1 MGNNAKAY
9 FMTKAEMLDSIEHAL
24 WEKQFHIYFQ
34 PQYNH
39 ANGRMIG
46 AEALVRWI
54 HPQYGLQLPNT
65 FIPLF
70 ESEGYI
76 TKLDLYVFEELCRFQ
91 RKCLDNHIDTVPIS
105 FNISRH
111 DLYVENF
118 IETMEKIRAQYN
130 VPVNYLR
137 VEILESAAVGGNE
150 HFAKIVEKF
159 HSFGYPVEMDDFG
172 SGYSSLGVLKDV
184 KVDIIKL
191 DMAFLRGKIG
201 GRGGII
207 ISSVV
212 RMAHWLKTPVIVEG
226 VEEIAQAD
234 YMKSIGCQ
242 YIQGYLYSK
251 PVPEGEF
258 IQQLNQVKKDVAAPY
273 MKFIDS
279 LDAKKFWDPETMET
293 LIFNSFVGAA
303 AIFVYEDG
311 EIEMLR
317 VNEKYLKELSMNI
330 TQKEVII
337 DHKSLDLDEK
347 NKKIYIGA
355 IKRAIESNDCEACET
370 WRQIHSPCCGEDSLC
385 IRTALQVIGRSDGQ
399 YLFFAT
405 IQDITAEKKMYMAL
419 ADNEK
424 KFRTAGEQLNI
435 YCWEYEIETKETRP
449 CSRCIRDLGML
460 PLIRNYPEPVIE
472 SGLFPADYADMYR
485 DWHRQLEN
493 GAESLDAIIPLT
505 PDRIPF
511 HVRYTAEFDE
521 NGRPY
526 KAYGSAILV
535 SNE

>member
-1 MGNNAKAY
+1 
-9 FMTKAEMLDSIEHAL
+9 
-24 WEKQFHIYFQ
+24 
-34 PQYNH
+34 
-39 ANGRMIG
+39 
-46 AEALVRWI
+46 
-54 HPQYGLQLPNT
+54 
-65 FIPLF
+65 
-70 ESEGYI
+70 
-76 TKLDLYVFEELCRFQ
+76 
-91 RKCLDNHIDTVPIS
+91 
-105 FNISRH
+105 
-111 DLYVENF
+111 
-118 IETMEKIRAQYN
+118 
-130 VPVNYLR
+130 
-137 VEILESAAVGGNE
+137 
-150 HFAKIVEKF
+150 
-159 HSFGYPVEMDDFG
+159 
-172 SGYSSLGVLKDV
+172 
-184 KVDIIKL
+184 
-191 DMAFLRGKIG
+191 
-201 GRGGII
+201 
-207 ISSVV
+207 
-212 RMAHWLKTPVIVEG
+212 
-226 VEEIAQAD
+226 
-234 YMKSIGCQ
+234 MKSIGCQ

-279 LDAKKFWDPETMET
+279 LDAEKFWDPETMET

-303 AIFVYEDG
+303 AIFVYENG

-317 VNEKYLKELSMNI
+317 VNEKYLKELSMNL

-355 IKRAIESNDCEACET
+355 IKRAIESNDCETCET
-370 WRQIHSPCCGEDSLC
+370 WRIIHSPCCGEDSLC
-385 IRTALQVIGRSDGQ
+385 IKTALQVIGRSDGQ

-405 IQDITAEKKMYMAL
+405 IQDITAEKKMYTAL

-435 YCWEYEIETKETRP
+435 YCWEYEIDTKEMRP
-449 CSRCIRDLGML
+449 CSRCIRDLGLL

-472 SGLFPADYADMYR
+472 SGLFPADYAEMYR

-526 KAYGSAILV
+526 KAYGSATLV
-535 SNE
+535 ANE